1 MKNKKN
7 GEKKYGSWQL
17 WKICAEIPPLSYG
30 RASIKG
36 AIGMAHQLVVAAASC
51 GVTFNFWCTRPLIN
65 VHAIKKAALCML
77 SIFYVHKMNILFF
90 FSRIIFNRFFHCTQW
105 KFVSSLGLF

>member
-1 MKNKKN
+1 M
-7 GEKKYGSWQL
+7 Q
-17 WKICAEIPPLSYG
+17 IPPLSYG

-65 VHAIKKAALCML
+65 VHAIKKKALCML
-77 SIFYVHKMNILFF
+77 SIFYIHNMNILFF
-90 FSRIIFNRFFHCTQW
+90 FCHIDFFIAHNA
-105 KFVSSLGLF
+105 SSLELWLF

>member
-7 GEKKYGSWQL
+7 VEKKYGSWQL

-77 SIFYVHKMNILFF
+77 SIFLRSQKEYFILFCAYNF
-90 FSRIIFNRFFHCTQW
+90 Q
-105 KFVSSLGLF
+105 

>member
-1 MKNKKN
+1 MKNKNKKK
-7 GEKKYGSWQL
+7 EKKYGSWQL
-17 WKICAEIPPLSYG
+17 WKICVQIPRLSYG

-65 VHAIKKAALCML
+65 VHAIKKKALCML
-77 SIFYVHKMNILFF
+77 SIFYIHNMNILFF
-90 FSRIIFNRFFHCTQW
+90 FCHIDFFIAHNG
-105 KFVSSLGLF
+105 SSLELWLF